1 MKCPK
6 CGYLGFEATDRCRHC
21 GYNFSLVPSGPPPD
35 VPLRVDGPEGPVA
48 ELPLYAPE
56 PSLPPEGLATDDA
69 AMTTGPVGAVDV
81 EAPVVTAARG
91 GGDELPLFAPRPA
104 GPPLAVRRSTGE
116 VGRARRTTRTV
127 RPEPPP
133 LPLLV
138 EPPEPELPSRDE
150 APAQRRPQPQPR
162 GVAALGNRIMAA
174 AIDVALV
181 AGIDVTVLWLTLRI
195 AGLQPTASDLAVL
208 PVVPMAAFLAVL
220 AFLYLVGFTVGGGQT
235 IGKMATGIRVIGDD
249 GRGVDLT
256 GAIVRALACLA
267 MAATAGIAWLPV
279 LFGADR
285 RGLHDRLAGTRV
297 VSA

>member
-21 GYNFSLVPSGPPPD
+21 GYDFSLVPSGPLPE
-35 VPLRVDGPEGPVA
+35 VPLRVEGPEGPVG

-56 PSLPPEGLATDDA
+56 PSPPPDGLATDDA
-69 AMTTGPVGAVDV
+69 TTTGPAGADAV
-81 EAPVVTAARG
+81 EAPVVAAVRG

-116 VGRARRTTRTV
+116 VGRGRRTTRPV
-127 RPEPPP
+127 RSEPPP

-138 EPPEPELPSRDE
+138 DPPEPEIPARDE
-150 APAQRRPQPQPR
+150 PATPRRPQPQPP
-162 GVAALGNRIMAA
+162 GAAALGSRAAAA
-174 AIDVALV
+174 AIDVGLV
-181 AGIDVTVLWLTLRI
+181 TGIDVTVLWLTLRI

-208 PVVPMAAFLAVL
+208 PVVPMSAFLAVL

-235 IGKMATGIRVIGDD
+235 IGKMAAGIRVIGDD

-256 GAIVRALACLA
+256 GAVVRALACLA
-267 MAATAGIAWLPV
+267 MAATAGLAWLPV
-279 LFGADR
+279 VFGADR